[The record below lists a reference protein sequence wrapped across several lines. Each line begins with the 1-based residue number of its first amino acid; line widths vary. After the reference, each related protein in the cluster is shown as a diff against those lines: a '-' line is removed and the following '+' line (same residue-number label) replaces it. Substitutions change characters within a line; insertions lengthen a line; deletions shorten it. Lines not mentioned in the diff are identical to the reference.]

1 MESSGTLSE
10 RRASSILSSVWN
22 WVSIM
27 ESKVSSGKGD
37 LIVLMVRRSQSSRRL
52 CPSSSKG
59 WYTSGSRGAAGS
71 PGLGESGAGWLAP
84 ASELAGELLPNKS
97 PNKSVHLK
105 PLPPAPSPD
114 PEPEA
119 PEGAIMLHDSEMLNL
134 RDHAIA
140 RASAPEQPNPLRGK
154 ERAFPPREK
163 PAFRERP
170 NRPLQTL
177 VEEIEN
183 RTEQARRSKKR
194 LSQNRKGTQTRE
206 NSFLLEHVEYGR
218 IRYDDQR
225 GGVTAVVEIDE
236 DLYSTK
242 KGQAPKHRNDQR
254 EASADANKAKEQEGG
269 DDTDLRDVT
278 EVSRELTIDGLEGRE
293 REEGLAPYPKTL
305 IQRRKWLSHNQL
317 EHFGRSGSAGSNS
330 NGDNMGG
337 SGGSSRGSGWTHF
350 DLDVLAENSAA
361 SAEDDRRGENRNSTS
376 DPAEQRNGASSSHI
390 FPYQADEVIGGDSVN
405 AIKSRLLAKT
415 PSPSFYEIEQA
426 RIDAQDRFEVKVE
439 IIRQM
444 APLHPEGDWL
454 GRGARALENPRTA
467 TGEHS
472 LEKLH
477 TLLSDLESRGV
488 NSESFSQLKG
498 KVPLRR
504 GGDEHSTT

>member
-1 MESSGTLSE
+1 MTFH
-10 RRASSILSSVWN
+10 
-22 WVSIM
+22 
-27 ESKVSSGKGD
+27 KGN
-37 LIVLMVRRSQSSRRL
+37 
-52 CPSSSKG
+52 PS
-59 WYTSGSRGAAGS
+59 
-71 PGLGESGAGWLAP
+71 
-84 ASELAGELLPNKS
+84 
-97 PNKSVHLK
+97 
-105 PLPPAPSPD
+105 
-114 PEPEA
+114 
-119 PEGAIMLHDSEMLNL
+119 
-134 RDHAIA
+134 
-140 RASAPEQPNPLRGK
+140 LRGK
-154 ERAFPPREK
+154 FCSLHRVTGSISPSNIRFLSTRFNSGLSSCMPGNSMVSNSR
-163 PAFRERP
+163 FYS
-170 NRPLQTL
+170 
-177 VEEIEN
+177 
-183 RTEQARRSKKR
+183 SKA
-194 LSQNRKGTQTRE
+194 SKGTNVSPKKKNESLRE
-206 NSFLLEHVEYGR
+206 NIKMKNQRNSIPILIKMGFVSFIFSVIYLICSLSGHMDFFHQFLLKSGMR
-218 IRYDDQR
+218 IGCSQLSRFGLNSELCSFIFFTLNLWWCGFFQ
-225 GGVTAVVEIDE
+225 
-236 DLYSTK
+236 DL
-242 KGQAPKHRNDQR
+242 
-254 EASADANKAKEQEGG
+254 
-269 DDTDLRDVT
+269 DLM
-278 EVSRELTIDGLEGRE
+278 
-293 REEGLAPYPKTL
+293 K
-305 IQRRKWLSHNQL
+305 
-317 EHFGRSGSAGSNS
+317 HFGRSGSAGSNS